1 MALTQ
6 RSRTV
11 LTLYSS
17 RDDVQCHRARLVL
30 AGVAVGLLAS
40 YFAVGLLSS
49 LLYGVR
55 PTDPGTFA
63 LVPAILAVV
72 AFLAAVIPAAR
83 AARVDPIIAMRSE

>member
-1 MALTQ
+1 
-6 RSRTV
+6 
-11 LTLYSS
+11 
-17 RDDVQCHRARLVL
+17 
-30 AGVAVGLLAS
+30 
-40 YFAVGLLSS
+40 